1 MILQIMQSYSVF
13 SWILGAFTI
22 IFFLSQQSYE
32 II

>member
-1 MILQIMQSYSVF
+1 MLQIIQSYSVF
-13 SWILGAFTI
+13 LLILGTFTI